1 MNKAVLPVYSKKASG
16 NDEEAAQP
24 VEEWREK
31 IIFEENEIGKGTP
44 SANLKRMYLCPWGVL
59 SPRAFRRQQGTDVEK
74 HIPTTTSSFR
84 RHLIPALALFSL
96 LLLLSNLLLFNIK
109 LLPSSFPS
117 PATLT
122 AIRNTDTCLSLFA
135 LTAPLDPLAF
145 PCTPCL
151 SALTSLPTSRTLEQM
166 HVVQFCVLGQ
176 IFAETTRLAAE
187 GWMASTDVC
196 GFGGVEC
203 DEQGRVTR
211 LVMKSR
217 GEPGVMPSAAVELLR
232 GPLEML

>member
-44 SANLKRMYLCPWGVL
+44 SADLKRMYLCPWEVL
-59 SPRAFRRQQGTDVEK
+59 SPRAFRPQQGTDVEK

-109 LLPSSFPS
+109 LLPSSFPYPEHRHLPLPLRPHRPPRPPRIPLHTLPLRPHF
-117 PATLT
+117 PA
-122 AIRNTDTCLSLFA
+122 NLSHPRANACRPVL
-135 LTAPLDPLAF
+135 
-145 PCTPCL
+145 C
-151 SALTSLPTSRTLEQM
+151 SRP
-166 HVVQFCVLGQ
+166 
-176 IFAETTRLAAE
+176 
-187 GWMASTDVC
+187 D
-196 GFGGVEC
+196 
-203 DEQGRVTR
+203 
-211 LVMKSR
+211 
-217 GEPGVMPSAAVELLR
+217 LR
-232 GPLEML
+232 